1 MAIVYNDNTTD
12 PYTYIKIPNCEVY
25 FLIQYLRYK
34 KQVCSICTEVEM
46 PYRLNTTS
54 FSRCVTFIS
63 DVSCLKNGE
72 WLEFEIKKSYSD
84 FKKDFHKKSGGHL
97 KHELVKNGLGP
108 NRFCFVFPNGVKWRD
123 KAVDYL
129 EKNYPKY
136 GVLQILDSVS
146 KWHGVGDGASSVRP
160 IRRLHSN
167 PLDADTEISLI
178 HTQLGTIAS
187 ISRRN
192 IFDKF
197 NNIIEG
203 KEIPE
208 TLVKEVY
215 KYLITKLGMEEKEN

>member
-1 MAIVYNDNTTD
+1 MAVVYNENTTD
-12 PYTYIKIPNCEVY
+12 LYTPVEIPNCEVD

-46 PYRLNTTS
+46 PYRLNTAS

-63 DVSCLKNGE
+63 DVSCLKNDE

-84 FKKDFHKKSGGHL
+84 FKKDFNKKRSGYL
-97 KHELVKNGLGP
+97 KHELVKNGFGP
-108 NRFCFVFPNGVKWRD
+108 NKFCFVFPNGAEWRN

-136 GVLQILDSVS
+136 GVIQTLSSVS
-146 KWHGVGDGASSVRP
+146 KWHGIGDGACSIRP
-160 IRRLHSN
+160 IRRLHSG
-167 PLDADTEISLI
+167 PLDVEIESRLI
-178 HTQLGTIAS
+178 NTQVSTIAS

-197 NNIIEG
+197 NNIIES
-203 KEIPE
+203 KEE
-208 TLVKEVY
+208 SQNEQ
-215 KYLITKLGMEEKEN
+215 